1 MRAEIILASASPRR
15 RELLEQIGLPFRVI
29 PSSFD
34 ESAVKG
40 TEPMALAEA
49 LALGKARAVADGVRS
64 GIVIG
69 ADTLVV
75 RAGAILGKPRDDADA
90 ARMLRLLSGGWHEVV
105 TGIAVIDAASG
116 RERSAREVTRVKMRD
131 LTAAEIAAYVASGE
145 PADKAGAYAIQGLA
159 SLFIERIEGCYA
171 NVVGLPVF
179 HLAALLREFGID
191 PLLQSLSTAAGSGME
206 QYD

>member
-15 RELLEQIGLPFRVI
+15 RELLEQIGLSFRVI

-34 ESAVKG
+34 ESAVRS
-40 TEPMALAEA
+40 TEPMGLAEA

-159 SLFIERIEGCYA
+159 SLFIERIDGCYA

-179 HLAALLREFGID
+179 RLAVLLREFGID
-191 PLLQSLSTAAGSGME
+191 PLLQSLSTAAESGME
-206 QYD
+206 QYN